1 MHYSLSI
8 HQVKEM
14 MKKSIVI
21 IILSVLAAAFLSGCL
36 QSSDSSGRMNIVD
49 NITELK
55 ISQFESTQ
63 KLKKFNSVEEIREF
77 LLKAN
82 AQPNAFY
89 YGQYD
94 IRGDIDITEGVSVPP
109 VPGVTPGVTPALAPE
124 TSASEYSKTNIQVE
138 GVDEADFVKNDNKHI
153 YVLAQ
158 KKLVIVDAF
167 PAANASILSSVMIEG
182 RPVDMFVN
190 EERLVVFTE
199 DSDEVPVY
207 PEYEYRPVMN
217 YAPRTTALVFDIA
230 DRKKPVQIAN
240 YSINGNYF
248 RSRMIGE
255 FVYFMVKDDAY
266 YSYPVNMPVIKQ
278 DETKLITPDVYY
290 FDNPEQNYVFHTI
303 ASLNLNSG
311 KIDAKSFMMGYSD
324 NLYVSENN
332 IYITYYKNFPVRY
345 YETEREERFYNVVV
359 PQLPEE
365 VQREIYDIKDSR
377 LSSYEKWDKIS
388 SILEETYNRMD
399 VKERLIYLRNV
410 YDKINEYD
418 GKLSEEREKIVIQKI
433 KIDKGEIEYKA
444 KGEVPGILLN
454 QFSMDEGGE
463 YFRVATT
470 THLWTRSGYVEHNN
484 VYVLNKDLSI
494 VGKLEGIAKDE
505 RIYSTRFI
513 GDRLYM
519 VTFKRMDPLFVIDL
533 SEPENPRIL
542 GELKIPGFSDYLHP
556 YDDNHIIGV
565 GKETR
570 DEGWGGVSI
579 KGVKLSIFDVSDV
592 NNPKQLDK
600 YEIGSAGTDSEALR
614 DHKAFLFD
622 KKKNLLLIPIREA
635 KGMERGYMQRVWQGA
650 YVLGVTPEE
659 GFKLRGKVSHLDDYE
674 EEMYYWNSPNAVRR
688 SLYLDDV
695 LYTISARKVFM
706 NDLDNMG
713 VVNSITLPFDKDQYY
728 EYGWK

>member
-1 MHYSLSI
+1 
-8 HQVKEM
+8 M
-14 MKKSIVI
+14 MKKSITI
-21 IILSVLAAAFLSGCL
+21 IILSVIGAAFLSGCL
-36 QSSDSSGRMNIVD
+36 QSGDSSDRMNIID

-55 ISQFESTQ
+55 ISKFESTQ

-77 LLKAN
+77 LKAN
-82 AQPNAFY
+82 VKSDVGY
-89 YGQYD
+89 YGQYA
-94 IRGDIDITEGVSVPP
+94 IKGGIDITEGVSVPP
-109 VPGVTPGVTPALAPE
+109 VPSVTPGVTPALVPE

-138 GVDEADFVKNDNKHI
+138 GVDEADFVKNDNKYI

-167 PAANASILSSVMIEG
+167 PAANASILSSVVIEG

-190 EERLVVFTE
+190 DDRLVVFTE
-199 DSDEVPVY
+199 DSDQVPVY
-207 PEYEYRPVMN
+207 PEYDYRPVMR
-217 YAPRTTALVFDIA
+217 YAPRTTALVFDIV

-255 FVYFMVKDDAY
+255 FVYFIVKDDAY
-266 YSYPVNMPVIKQ
+266 YYSDAVNMPIIKQ
-278 DETKLITPDVYY
+278 GETKLITPDVYY

-311 KIDAKSFMMGYSD
+311 KMDAKSLMMGYSD

-345 YETEREERFYNVVV
+345 YEAEREERFYYVVV
-359 PQLPEE
+359 PQLPEV
-365 VQREIYDIKDSR
+365 VQKEIYAIKDSK

-410 YDKINEYD
+410 KDKIDEYD
-418 GKLSEEREKIVIQKI
+418 AKLSEEREKTVIQKI
-433 KIDKGEIEYKA
+433 KIDKGKIEYKA

-454 QFSMDEGGE
+454 QFSMDESSE

-470 THLWTRSGYVEHNN
+470 RQLWTRSGSLQHNN

-533 SEPENPRIL
+533 SKPENPRIL

-556 YDDNHIIGV
+556 YDENHIIGV
-565 GKETR
+565 GKETKE
-570 DEGWGGVSI
+570 EGWGGVSI
-579 KGVKLSIFDVSDV
+579 KGVKLSLFDVSDV

-622 KKKNLLLIPIREA
+622 KKKNLLVIPIREA
-635 KGMERGYMQRVWQGA
+635 KGMERGYMLRVWQGA
-650 YVLGVTPEE
+650 YVFNITPEE

-688 SLYLDDV
+688 ALYMDDV
-695 LYTISARKVFM
+695 LYTVSARKIFM
-706 NDLDNMG
+706 NALDNMSG
-713 VVNSITLPFDKDQYY
+713 VNSINLPFDKDQYY